1 MSSQASQ
8 SSSFSDFQKKLYVP
22 FGGTSH
28 GFINRKS
35 TSYRDAAEVITK
47 NTKYER
53 CFNSP
58 RDYKVTSVTRRK
70 RFVKILVEDRLYIN
84 RIN

>member
-1 MSSQASQ
+1 MSSQSV
-8 SSSFSDFQKKLYVP
+8 SFSEFQKNLRVP
-22 FGGTSH
+22 FGH
-28 GFINRKS
+28 DFQNRKS
-35 TSYRDAAEVITK
+35 TSFKHVKEVITN

-58 RDYKVTSVTRRK
+58 WDYKVTMVTGRK
-70 RFVKILVEDRLYIN
+70 RFVKILVEGRLYIN

>member
-1 MSSQASQ
+1 MSSQSIT
-8 SSSFSDFQKKLYVP
+8 FKKLMENLRVP
-22 FGGTSH
+22 FGH
-28 GFINRKS
+28 DFVNRKS
-35 TSYRDAAEVITK
+35 TSFKHVKEVITK

-58 RDYKVTSVTRRK
+58 RDYKIITVTGRK
-70 RFVKILVEDRLYIN
+70 RFVRTLVEGKLYIN

>member
-1 MSSQASQ
+1 MSSQTN
-8 SSSFSDFQKKLYVP
+8 SFSDFQKNLRVP

-35 TSYRDAAEVITK
+35 TSYRGVSEVITN

-58 RDYKVTSVTRRK
+58 WDYKVTMVTGRK
-70 RFVKILVEDRLYIN
+70 RFVSNVVEGRLYIN
-84 RIN
+84 RVN

>member
-1 MSSQASQ
+1 MSHQ
-8 SSSFSDFQKKLYVP
+8 SISFSDFQKNLYVP

-28 GFINRKS
+28 GFVNRKS
-35 TSYRDAAEVITK
+35 TSYRDTAEVITK

-58 RDYKVTSVTRRK
+58 RDYKVTKVTGRK
-70 RFVKILVEDRLYIN
+70 RFVRTLVEGKLYIN
-84 RIN
+84 RV